1 MWRRAFIILLGALT
15 SAYSGNCSAQ
25 SRPSEV
31 YRLGFLAP
39 ARLPREID
47 ALQDGLR
54 RLGYIEGQNL
64 KTEYRFLEGGATT
77 LDELAAEVVRLH
89 PDIIVTLGTPP
100 VIALKRA
107 TTTIPIV
114 MLAGDPLAS
123 GIVARLAHPGGNIT
137 GLTLY
142 ASELTSKRLEVFKEA
157 VPGITRIA
165 VLANAKNQA
174 EQLLWQEAEK
184 AARPLALVA
193 RLFTVQ
199 EAADLPAVFDAIVQD
214 GANGVVVLP
223 DVMLDSVRSKI
234 VALAAEH
241 RLPAMYHR
249 RDFIQDG
256 GLISYGPN
264 MVELLTRRSAA
275 YVDKILK
282 GAKPGDLPVEQPT
295 NFEMVINLRTA
306 KALGLTI
313 PVKLLTVADE
323 VIE

>member
-1 MWRRAFIILLGALT
+1 M
-15 SAYSGNCSAQ
+15 
-25 SRPSEV
+25 
-31 YRLGFLAP
+31 
-39 ARLPREID
+39 
-47 ALQDGLR
+47 R

-64 KTEYRFLEGGATT
+64 KIEYRFREGGIAT
-77 LDELAAEVVRLH
+77 LDELAVELVRLQ
-89 PDIIVTLGTPP
+89 PDIIVTFGTPP
-100 VIALKRA
+100 VVAAKRV

-114 MLAGDPLAS
+114 MAPAGDPLAS
-123 GIVARLAHPGGNIT
+123 GILASLSHPGGNIT

-142 ASELTSKRLEVFKEA
+142 ASELTGKRLELFKEA

-165 VLANAKNQA
+165 VLGNARNPTH
-174 EQLLWQEAEK
+174 QLLWQEAEK

-199 EAADLPAVFDAIVQD
+199 EVADLPAVFDAIVRD

-223 DVMLDSVRSKI
+223 DVMLDSVPRT
-234 VALAAEH
+234 VLALAADH

-249 RDFIQDG
+249 REYIQDG

-264 MVELLTRRSAA
+264 VVELTRRSAA

-282 GAKPGDLPVEQPT
+282 GAKPADLPVEQPT
-295 NFEMVINLRTA
+295 DFEMVINLRTA

-313 PVKLLTVADE
+313 PLKLLIVADQ

>member
-1 MWRRAFIILLGALT
+1 
-15 SAYSGNCSAQ
+15 
-25 SRPSEV
+25 
-31 YRLGFLAP
+31 LAA
-39 ARLPREID
+39 ARLPPEIE

-54 RLGYIEGQNL
+54 KLGYIEGENL
-64 KTEYRFLEGGATT
+64 KTEYRFREGGATT
-77 LDELAAEVVRLH
+77 LDELAAELVRLH
-89 PDIIVTLGTPP
+89 PDVIVTFGTPP
-100 VIALKRA
+100 VVAAKQA

-114 MLAGDPLAS
+114 MAPAGDPLAS
-123 GIVARLAHPGGNIT
+123 GIVASLAHPGGNIT

-165 VLANAKNQA
+165 VLGNARNPID
-174 EQLLWQEAEK
+174 QLLWQEAEK

-199 EAADLPAVFDAIVQD
+199 EAADLPAVFDAIVRD

-223 DVMLDSVRSKI
+223 DVMLDSVPRTI
-234 VALAAEH
+234 LALAAEH

-249 RDFIQDG
+249 REYIQDG

-264 MVELLTRRSAA
+264 IAELTRRSAA

-282 GAKPGDLPVEQPT
+282 GAKPADLPVEQPT
-295 NFEMVINLRTA
+295 DFEMAINLRTA

-313 PVKLLTVADE
+313 PLNVLIVADE